1 MGATL
6 KPFPK
11 LQRGFPVKNE
21 KVQWSG
27 NSLGILGIL
36 PLGVALAGIREPR
49 RYSQVFPG

>member
-21 KVQWSG
+21 KVQRSG
-27 NSLGILGIL
+27 NSLGMLRIPRLV
-36 PLGVALAGIREPR
+36 VAPVDSREPR
-49 RYSQVFPG
+49 RHSQAFPG